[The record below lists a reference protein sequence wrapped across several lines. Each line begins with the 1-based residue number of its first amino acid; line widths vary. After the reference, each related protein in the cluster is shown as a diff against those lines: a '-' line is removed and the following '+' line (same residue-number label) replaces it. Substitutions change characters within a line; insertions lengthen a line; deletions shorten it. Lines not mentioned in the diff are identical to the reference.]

1 VLIVIVEQDTMN
13 DIINTQ
19 TIKKEN
25 KGKEETIMIVH
36 IFDKRLLI
44 HYVYVIISNRRKR
57 MFRSVNSNAEITDV
71 PLLIYINTYGFLLY
85 AYFEI
90 EKHYKKK
97 RPVPNMY
104 IISIYFSNRSYRAS
118 MGYTYIY

>member
-1 VLIVIVEQDTMN
+1 
-13 DIINTQ
+13 
-19 TIKKEN
+19 
-25 KGKEETIMIVH
+25 
-36 IFDKRLLI
+36 
-44 HYVYVIISNRRKR
+44 

-71 PLLIYINTYGFLLY
+71 LLLIYINTYGFLLY

-118 MGYTYIY
+118 MGYTYIYILITSHDNDRDISVSIIVKYTDGISSLTLCG

>member
-1 VLIVIVEQDTMN
+1 MN

-44 HYVYVIISNRRKR
+44 HYVCVVISNRRKR

-90 EKHYKKK
+90 EKPYKKETC
-97 RPVPNMY
+97 RQYVHY
-104 IISIYFSNRSYRAS
+104 
-118 MGYTYIY
+118 